1 MVTPLCVLADAP
13 RAPAPGSLGLAAHLP
28 SGPACVPVPA
38 LPMWLL
44 HSLASGT
51 HRSLKRPV
59 IRIRLPVLSR
69 SFPLAASI
77 TKGHS
82 VLLCCF
88 ICDPAVSFQE
98 MRNQACPV
106 PQPCPAH
113 GSESGIYKLLKDLGG
128 IQACPLATCL
138 CASVSPVRQVPLAA
152 GLPGSRGCTGWVADN
167 RQASL
172 PQNS

>member
-1 MVTPLCVLADAP
+1 MGPCPRVTRLG
-13 RAPAPGSLGLAAHLP
+13 RAPSFRSCVCPSPGPPHAAPPH
-28 SGPACVPVPA
+28 
-38 LPMWLL
+38 
-44 HSLASGT
+44 LASGT

-82 VLLCCF
+82 ELRCCF

-98 MRNQACPV
+98 MRIWACPV

-113 GSESGIYKLLKDLGG
+113 GSKSGVYELLKDLGG

-138 CASVSPVRQVPLAA
+138 CAPVSPVRQVPLAA
-152 GLPGSRGCTGWVADN
+152 SLPGSRGCTGWVADN